1 MKGKV
6 IFVKRNI
13 IEGILIFVIIIIV
26 GFLIWNYGNYMN
38 SKTILENEYAYNAI
52 KLTNTE
58 NTITTTTYLDTGS
71 PTKYV
76 TTLYMENGKI
86 TKTIE
91 EEYYKS
97 INSAQQSYNW
107 TVKHSSMDPNKI
119 SIKKNVVTYTNDIPE
134 ISFDT
139 TEAIEIL
146 TNQDIIKYVE
156 EHINQS
162 YPGFTRV
169 Y

>member
-1 MKGKV
+1 MKG
-6 IFVKRNI
+6 NI
-13 IEGILIFVIIIIV
+13 IEGILIFIVIVLI

-38 SKTILENEYAYNAI
+38 SKTILENEYTYPAV
-52 KLTNTE
+52 KLINTE
-58 NTITTTTYLDTGS
+58 NTITTTTYMAAGMATGS

-76 TTLYMENGKI
+76 NILYIENGKI
-86 TKTIE
+86 TKIIE

-107 TVKHSSMDPNKI
+107 TVKHSSMDPTKI
-119 SIKKNVVTYTNDIPE
+119 SIKKNVITYKNDKPE

-139 TEAIEIL
+139 TESAEIS
-146 TNQDIIKYVE
+146 TNQDMIKYAE
-156 EHINQS
+156 EHINQA